1 MIEKSFYIWIKIGM
15 KFYYDKHSK
24 ENAGTRFALIS
35 FDHESN
41 VLTITL
47 ARIDQ
52 IGFEPTMVALK
63 ELCRN
68 HLTTN
73 PNQPTVS
80 IALTS
85 IDYKT
90 IALLL
95 C

>member
-1 MIEKSFYIWIKIGM
+1 MPIY
-15 KFYYDKHSK
+15 
-24 ENAGTRFALIS
+24 AGIRFALIS
-35 FDHESN
+35 FGHESN
-41 VLTITL
+41 MLTITL
-47 ARIDQ
+47 TRIDQ

-73 PNQPTVS
+73 PLFKLSAS
-80 IALTS
+80 IALAS

-90 IALLL
+90 IAFLL